1 MLKRLFDIICSLS
14 GIILLS
20 PVFVGITIWIVVDAG
35 WPFYYLQTRVGRN
48 NKDFKLFKFRSMR
61 LDADKFGLLTVGGRD
76 PRLTN
81 SGYWIRKFKW
91 DEFPQLFNVLIGDM
105 SLVGPRPEVRKYVD
119 LYNPEQMK
127 VLTVRPGITDYA
139 SIRFRNENEILEK
152 VENPEEYYIKTIMP
166 LKLKMN
172 LIYINNRSIFKD
184 INVIFKTIFLI
195 NS

>member
-1 MLKRLFDIICSLS
+1 MVKRLFDIICSLS

-20 PVFVGITIWIVVDAG
+20 PVFIGITIWIVLDAG

-91 DEFPQLFNVLIGDM
+91 DEFPQLFNVLLGDM

-119 LYNPEQMK
+119 LYNADQMK
-127 VLTVRPGITDYA
+127 VLSVRPGITDYA